1 MREVGVLEAKT
12 RFSALLHEVEQ
23 GGDEVTIT
31 RNGRPVAVLKSLAH
45 AQPQRRLSG
54 PELTAM
60 LKALH
65 ERYDDTEAEARKP
78 LDLHKAMGRRD

>member
-23 GGDEVTIT
+23 GGGEVTIT
-31 RNGRPVAVLKSLAH
+31 RNGRPVAVLKSLSSP
-45 AQPQRRLSG
+45 QPRRRMTG

-65 ERYDDTEAEARKP
+65 ERYDDREAEAREP
-78 LDLHKAMGRRD
+78 LDLRKSMGRRD